1 MSQSTQGKVTAKAL
15 QKTIKASIKR
25 EISVRGINVT
35 TRRGNKEL
43 KFLTQKIAGYSFEN
57 LEQARIAGEKLGQH
71 LSELFQ
77 QRKKPHL
84 DGSLIRQVT
93 FQNNIWARAGLSAEE
108 TLPKETVERQEDASQ
123 IPVTQTTEDRPMAT
137 EVVAIEEAE
146 KLSVTDS
153 VAQAISDKN
162 ESTEHADEIT
172 TQASAFQATEGIL
185 PTNEAETNSEAEEIS
200 ITDSVAQEL
209 PDNNETAE
217 STDEIAT
224 SEKSET

>member
-15 QKTIKASIKR
+15 EKTIKVSIKR

-57 LEQARIAGEKLGQH
+57 LEQARMAGEKLGQY

-77 QRKKPHL
+77 QRKKQDL
-84 DGSLIRQVT
+84 DGGLIRQVT
-93 FQNNIWARAGLSAEE
+93 FQNNIWSRAGLSVEE
-108 TLPKETVERQEDASQ
+108 NYREETVEHKEDASQ
-123 IPVTQTTEDRPMAT
+123 IPVTQTIEDRPMTT

-146 KLSVTDS
+146 ELSVTDS
-153 VAQAISDKN
+153 VAQENSDNN
-162 ESTEHADEIT
+162 ESTEH
-172 TQASAFQATEGIL
+172 
-185 PTNEAETNSEAEEIS
+185 EEIS
-200 ITDSVAQEL
+200 VTDSVEQEL

-217 STDEIAT
+217 STDETAT